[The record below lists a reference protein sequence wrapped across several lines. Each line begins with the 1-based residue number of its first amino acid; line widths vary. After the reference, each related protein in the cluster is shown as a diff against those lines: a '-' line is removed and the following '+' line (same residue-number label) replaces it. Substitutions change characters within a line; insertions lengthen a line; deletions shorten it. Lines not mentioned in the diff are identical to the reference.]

1 MRIITNRL
9 KANINYDA
17 MLGQYTFF
25 LVTLVDAQNNHMS
38 IYAALEDMLT
48 SQKGCTVVAFD
59 SEHRPQNEE
68 KKYKR
73 TYVVACSKESHVKKG
88 DICEV
93 LSDNCEIE
101 DADEFRLK
109 RKVPNNQLLNVFL
122 AMLPNK
128 HNSVLYA
135 HGKYLI
141 GGCKDWNT
149 KFSKRG
155 ELIFLHVYIDKA
167 CCLQSRVQTLTK
179 ETQFK
184 NKNKIKGK
192 TPYYLSFDEHDRV
205 YLSTKAQVDDD
216 SKFYDIKPYGREDQ
230 KNLLPFLCY
239 KDTED
244 FKQCQAYV
252 LNDVVDQMNE
262 SYESFM
268 TIETNS
274 YKPSDTFVDKSVFNE
289 KEDQYVIDFKKN
301 HNIKVASLD
310 EVDPV
315 IYKLSSKIESLLKD
329 VGCENKVGKKD
340 AVIRVVPSLEKDE
353 KLKKEERNEE
363 KIRQSISKLTF
374 HNENIPVQDVTI
386 DHMDIN
392 KDTMKN
398 LIRQLAV
405 KSFCLNKQLPNYIAK
420 HFDGCTV
427 VYGEQNN
434 GSYEIVT
441 IEIDDEDLRFSFDS
455 AADDGNKP
463 YVESLGISVDLQ
475 RLGKQ
480 GKRDSFFLIKKGS
493 VLYHIIN
500 TAEIVMPEIE
510 NMKEELEK
518 RDAIVIPVCEYEQLL
533 SLVSD
538 NVDAMALCK
547 QRLKG
552 GNPIKRSIFE
562 EDCKQLKHVSKEVE
576 NFLKTI
582 RKRADYTAVPNFK
595 NKENI
600 ASSLSAYTN
609 IAYWQE
615 PDADGSHWC
624 YSVGSK
630 SQGFG
635 TKTEFLHKTHIHH
648 VFTTAPV
655 SKDEFQ
661 SLIIDSLHD
670 GWLRINEFSVEP
682 SIFKFAAEALE
693 IHRTEMYANGYEFVK
708 K

>member
-25 LVTLVDAQNNHMS
+25 LVTLVDAQKNHMS

-101 DADEFRLK
+101 EADEFRLK

-167 CCLQSRVQTLTK
+167 CCIQSRVQTLTK
-179 ETQFK
+179 ESQFK
-184 NKNKIKGK
+184 NKDIIKGK
-192 TPYYLSFDEHDRV
+192 TPYYLSFEEDKV
-205 YLSTKAQVDDD
+205 YLSTKAQIDDD
-216 SKFYDIKPYGREDQ
+216 SKFYDIKPNGRESQ

-239 KDTED
+239 KNTDD

-252 LNDVVDQMNE
+252 LNDVVDQMKE
-262 SYESFM
+262 SYGSFM
-268 TIETNS
+268 SIES
-274 YKPSDTFVDKSVFNE
+274 SCYKPSDTFMDKSVFNE
-289 KEDQYVIDFKKN
+289 REDQCVTDFKN
-301 HNIKVASLD
+301 THNIKVASLD
-310 EVDPV
+310 EMDPV
-315 IYKLSSKIESLLKD
+315 IHKLSSKIESLLQD
-329 VGCENKVGKKD
+329 VGCENREGKKE
-340 AVIRVVPSLEKDE
+340 AVLRIVPSLENDK

-363 KIRQSISKLTF
+363 KIRQSISKLTY
-374 HNENIPVQDVTI
+374 HNENIPVQDVTV
-386 DHMDIN
+386 DHTDIN
-392 KDTMKN
+392 KETIKN

-405 KSFCLNKQLPNYIAK
+405 KECCLKKQLPQYLAD
-420 HFDGCTV
+420 HFDGCTI

-434 GSYEIVT
+434 GSYDIVT
-441 IEIDDEDLRFSFDS
+441 GVVNRQNIEFSFDS
-455 AADDGNKP
+455 AADDGNP
-463 YVESLGISVDLQ
+463 PFVESIGESIDLQ
-475 RLGKQ
+475 KLGKQ
-480 GKRDSFFLIKKGS
+480 GKRDTFFIIKKGS
-493 VLYHIIN
+493 SLYQIIN
-500 TAEIVMPEIE
+500 TSEIVMPEVD
-510 NMKEELEK
+510 NMMEELEK
-518 RDAIVIPVCEYEQLL
+518 RDSIVIPVAEYEQLL
-533 SLVSD
+533 SIVSD
-538 NVDAMALCK
+538 NVDARILCN
-547 QRLKG
+547 QRVKAG
-552 GNPIKRSIFE
+552 CPVKRTVFE
-562 EDCKQLKHVSKEVE
+562 DDCKQLKKVSNETDK
-576 NFLKTI
+576 FLKEI
-582 RKRADYTAVPNFK
+582 RKRANYTAVPNFK

-609 IAYWQE
+609 ITYWQE
-615 PDADGSHWC
+615 PDVDGLHWC

-630 SQGFG
+630 SQNFG

-655 SKDEFQ
+655 SKDVIQ

-708 K
+708 

>member
-9 KANINYDA
+9 KATIDYDA
-17 MLGQYTFF
+17 MLSQYTFF
-25 LVTLVDAQNNHMS
+25 LITLVDAQKNHMS
-38 IYAALEDMLT
+38 IYAKLEDILT
-48 SQKGCTVVAFD
+48 SRKGCTVVAFD
-59 SEHRPQNEE
+59 GEHRPQKEE

-73 TYVVACSKESHVKKG
+73 TYVVACANESNIKKEN
-88 DICEV
+88 IREV
-93 LSDNCEIE
+93 LSDDCELE
-101 DADEFRLK
+101 EVDEFRLK
-109 RKVPNNQLLNVFL
+109 RKIPTNQIMNVFL
-122 AMLPNK
+122 TMLPNK

-141 GGCKDWNT
+141 GGLKDWNKT
-149 KFSKRG
+149 FNKRG
-155 ELIFLHVYIDKA
+155 ELIFLHVFIDKA

-179 ETQFK
+179 ESQFK
-184 NKNKIKGK
+184 NKDIIKGK
-192 TPYYLSFDEHDRV
+192 TPYYLSFEEDKV
-205 YLSTKAQVDDD
+205 YLSTKAQIDDD
-216 SKFYDIKPYGREDQ
+216 SKFYDIKPKGRESQ
-230 KNLLPFLCY
+230 KNYLPFLCY
-239 KDTED
+239 KNTDD

-252 LNDVVDQMNE
+252 LNDIVDQMNE
-262 SYESFM
+262 SYGFFM
-268 TIETNS
+268 SIETS
-274 YKPSDTFVDKSVFNE
+274 CYKPSDTFADKSVFNE
-289 KEDQYVIDFKKN
+289 IEDQYVTDFKKT

-310 EVDPV
+310 EMDPV
-315 IYKLSSKIESLLKD
+315 ICKLSSKIESLLQD
-329 VGCENKVGKKD
+329 VRCENREGKKE
-340 AVIRVVPSLEKDE
+340 AVLRIVPSLENDK

-405 KSFCLNKQLPNYIAK
+405 KSFCLNKQLPNYVAK

-455 AADDGNKP
+455 AADDGNNP

-533 SLVSD
+533 PMVSG
-538 NVDAMALCK
+538 NVDAMILCK
-547 QRLKG
+547 QRIKG
-552 GNPIKRSIFE
+552 GSPIRRNVFE
-562 EDCKQLKHVSKEVE
+562 EDCKLLKNGSKEVE
-576 NFLKTI
+576 NFLKET
-582 RKRADYTAVPNFK
+582 RKRANYTAVPNFK

-609 IAYWQE
+609 ITYWQE
-615 PDADGSHWC
+615 PDTDGLHWC

-655 SKDEFQ
+655 SKEEIQ